1 MTYKKT
7 GDLKAR
13 ARRFWQKSDTMIL
26 AQVLVNSI
34 QKRAFMD
41 SKGAND
47 REHKRYSTKPI
58 YISNKSKT
66 ARRLKPKGGVK
77 TKKGRFYAGGYRQ
90 YKMESQKSGGRVNL
104 TLSGQLLRS
113 IRITKSAKFAAKVG
127 MTGSAKVYGRFVDQ
141 RRPFM
146 GISRKDSKVIAAAFH
161 DLIKSRLAG
170 RRAAIISAGNTSR
183 AY

>member
-1 MTYKKT
+1 LTYKKT

-13 ARRFWQKSDTMIL
+13 VRRFWLKSDTMIL

-41 SKGAND
+41 GLGAND
-47 REHKRYSTKPI
+47 RPHKRYSTKPI

-77 TKKGRFYAGGYRQ
+77 TKKGRFYEGGYRQ
-90 YKMESQKSGGRVNL
+90 YKMQSQKSSGKVNL
-104 TLSGQLLRS
+104 TLSGRLLRS
-113 IRITKSAKFAAKVG
+113 IRITQSRRFTAKVG

-146 GISRKDSKVIAAAFH
+146 GISKKDSEAIRAVFN
-161 DLIKSRLAG
+161 DLLKARLAG
-170 RRAAIISAGNTSR
+170 RRASIVSAGSTSR